1 MYQKNKTLWSSI
13 LIFLIQYAVH
23 VPTLSAWLLKEITEY
38 LMISRFVWGIYN
50 NLNFNLGLSGL
61 FNSTLGGNHWPT
73 FIMLKAPIGSLCW
86 VSGTWTLVRRYWTMD
101 SCFLCSKVDHGSH
114 LSFQITLQRGGLEEE
129 LNYLNS
135 WCIIDSFI
143 LFSIN
148 HKLQVWRHSCISLS
162 RIESE

>member
-1 MYQKNKTLWSSI
+1 
-13 LIFLIQYAVH
+13 
-23 VPTLSAWLLKEITEY
+23 
-38 LMISRFVWGIYN
+38 
-50 NLNFNLGLSGL
+50 
-61 FNSTLGGNHWPT
+61 
-73 FIMLKAPIGSLCW
+73 
-86 VSGTWTLVRRYWTMD
+86 MD

-114 LSFQITLQRGGLEEE
+114 LSFQITLQRVGLGEE

-162 RIESE
+162 MITGRFKLIENGQIIDEKYSDEIVQYMQRIPVEVFQIIRPNFLTP